1 MGFAVAL
8 VLLPLVF
15 QNRSRP
21 LAAAAE
27 EPRFDPCREAA
38 LQAGAS
44 RPRAWALANPGAFS
58 RWIEAFVLV
67 WAAAATNVT
76 PAVLFS
82 PDGEGKTLGPAI
94 IELASGDPAA
104 RSQAALL
111 ALAAGCT
118 NLAAIAL
125 AFAIRALPPDRDRSL
140 R

>member
-1 MGFAVAL
+1 MGRCERPEQGFALPNDRAGVQDAVAL
-8 VLLPLVF
+8 
-15 QNRSRP
+15 
-21 LAAAAE
+21 
-27 EPRFDPCREAA
+27 REAA

-44 RPRAWALANPGAFS
+44 RLRAWSLANPGAVS

-82 PDGEGKTLGPAI
+82 PDGDAKTLGPAI
-94 IELASGDPAA
+94 VELASGDPAA

-125 AFAIRALPPDRDRSL
+125 AFATRALHHERDHSL